1 VCIISHY
8 SMKVFLHMKTSHK
21 QTGIRPTTGKVRE
34 ALFDILRGTV
44 ENALFLDLYAGT
56 GAVGMNALREGAA
69 EVIFVEENKKS
80 AKKIQ
85 EQLKKIST
93 GNKSM
98 VLTKK
103 VLSFI
108 ETAELENQKFD
119 IIFLDPP
126 YHTDEMEHAISAI
139 SSAPILNR
147 GGTVIAEHFKK
158 KQLPGSINNLKKIK
172 EYNYGDTVLT
182 FFNRFESQV
191 RK

>member
-1 VCIISHY
+1 
-8 SMKVFLHMKTSHK
+8 MKTSHK
-21 QTGIRPTTGKVRE
+21 QTGIRPTTSKVRE

-93 GNKSM
+93 GNKSL
-98 VLTKK
+98 VVTKK

-126 YHTDEMEHAISAI
+126 YHTDEIDQAMSAI
-139 SSAPILNR
+139 SNAPILYR
-147 GGTVIAEHFKK
+147 EGTVIAEHFRK
-158 KQLPGSINNLKKIK
+158 KQLPERFNNLKKIK
-172 EYNYGDTVLT
+172 EYNYGDTVFT
-182 FFNRFESQV
+182 FFKKPESQDQ
-191 RK
+191 